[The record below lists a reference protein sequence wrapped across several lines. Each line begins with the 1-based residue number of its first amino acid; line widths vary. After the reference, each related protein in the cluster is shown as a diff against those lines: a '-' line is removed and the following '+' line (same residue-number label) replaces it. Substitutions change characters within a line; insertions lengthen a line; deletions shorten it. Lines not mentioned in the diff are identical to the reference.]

1 MTLRERKPL
10 GQVLID
16 QGLITKSQLDQALE
30 EKRQSGEPLRQ
41 ILIKLGYVNGDAMN
55 NFFEQEIGV
64 LKVSLKDRHIEPE
77 VLKKVPE
84 EICRK
89 FEVVPISFEDNIL
102 VLGMVN
108 PLDIITIDR
117 IRMLL
122 NCEVEPVLVSDKE
135 VQDLFA
141 KFFALEDLVEM
152 DESEVSKEAEN
163 IEIAE
168 QKEQE
173 EDDVDISKLHDLA
186 EEMPVIKLVNLIIT
200 KAVNE
205 WASDIHIEP
214 REDSLRIRLRID
226 GVLHPVPAPPKRL
239 HSAIVSRIKILSGMD
254 IAERRVPQDG
264 RYAVRI
270 KGREVDIRVSSVPS
284 IHGEKIVMRLL
295 DTTTV
300 LPGLAQLG
308 FYPDELKKYN
318 DIIKKPWG
326 ILLVTGP
333 TGSGK
338 TTTLYAS
345 LNTIKSAER
354 NIVTVED
361 PVEYRLDEITQ
372 VQVNVKAGLTF
383 AAGLR
388 AFLRQDPDIM
398 MVGEIRD
405 KETAEIAV
413 QSALTGH
420 LVLSTIHTNDAASTF
435 TRLID
440 MGIEPFLVTST
451 ILCIIAQRLVRRIC
465 AHCKSEYKPAPEL
478 IEGLDF
484 GKPVKDVKFV
494 KGRGCENCRNTGYK
508 GRMAIFELL
517 SPSSDIRKLVLEK
530 SSADEIKKAARKDG
544 MLSLFEDGLRKVL
557 DGHTTIEEV
566 LRVSRE
572 EETTIT

>member
-1 MTLRERKPL
+1 MIPRERKPL
-10 GQVLID
+10 GQVLVE
-16 QGLITKSQLDQALE
+16 QSLITKAQLEQALE
-30 EKRQSGEPLRQ
+30 EKKQSGEPLRQ
-41 ILIKLGYVNGDAMN
+41 ILIKLGYVNADAMN
-55 NFFEQEIGV
+55 SFFEQEIGV
-64 LKVSLKDRHIEPE
+64 IKVSLKDRKIESE
-77 VLKKVPE
+77 VLRKVPE

-89 FEVVPISFEDNIL
+89 FEVVPISFNDNIL

-108 PLDIITIDR
+108 PLDILTIDR

-122 NCEVEPVLVSDKE
+122 NCDVEPVLVGDKE
-135 VQDLFA
+135 MQEVFG

-152 DESEVSKEAEN
+152 DEGEVSKEAES

-173 EDDVDISKLHDLA
+173 EESLDISKLHDLA
-186 EEMPVIKLVNLIIT
+186 EEVPVIKLVNLIIT

-214 REDSLRIRLRID
+214 REDSLRIRLRVD
-226 GVLHPVPAPPKRL
+226 GVLHPVPSPPKRF

-254 IAERRVPQDG
+254 IAERRIPQDG

-270 KGREVDIRVSSVPS
+270 KGREVDIRVSSVPT
-284 IHGEKIVMRLL
+284 IHGEKVVMRLL

-308 FYPDELKKYN
+308 FYPGELKKYN
-318 DIIKKPWG
+318 EVIKKPWG
-326 ILLVTGP
+326 ILLATGP

-345 LNTIKSAER
+345 LNTIKSAEK

-383 AAGLR
+383 GTGLR

-465 AHCKSEYKPAPEL
+465 AHCKGEYQPPSEL
-478 IEGLDF
+478 LEGLDL
-484 GKPVKDVKFV
+484 GKPAKEIKFF
-494 KGRGCENCRNTGYK
+494 KGHGCENCRNTGFK
-508 GRMAIFELL
+508 GRMALFEMLTP
-517 SPSSDIRKLVLEK
+517 SPEIRKLVLDK
-530 SSADEIKKAARKDG
+530 SSADEIKKSAKQGG
-544 MLSLFEDGLRKVL
+544 MISLFEDGIRKVI
-557 DGHTTIEEV
+557 DGHTTLEEV
-566 LRVSRE
+566 FRVSRE
-572 EETTIT
+572 EETTIS